1 MATVEPYATA
11 GGLRYRVRY
20 RTPNHRQTTRRGFA
34 TKRAAEAFLHLVEVS
49 KLRGEFIDATA
60 ARATIG
66 ELGDEWLKSKESRL
80 KPSSFRPL
88 QIAWR
93 VYVRPRWG
101 STYVGDV
108 RHSAVSAWVAE
119 MAAGTAVSAR
129 SSGRRVSKTEGKP
142 KSATTVLRA
151 HGVLAGVMDVA
162 VRDRRIT
169 SNPCRALDNLPRKSS
184 REHRYLNHDELTALA
199 DGSGGHRTVVLVLG
213 YCGLRWGELSALRRR
228 DVDLNRRRLTV
239 SQNAVLVGG
248 VIEVGTPKSHERRS
262 VPFPELLTE
271 EISRAIS
278 GKNPDDLVFGGPFGG
293 YLRRPNT
300 SAGTTSWFIRALAA
314 AGLERMGIHDLRH
327 TAASLSVSAGANV
340 KAVQRMLGHKSAAMT
355 LDVYSGLFDDDLD
368 GVSHLLN
375 QAATRANVVRM
386 WSNAEPNDSIA
397 P

>member
-1 MATVEPYATA
+1 MATIEPYATA

-20 RTPNHRQTTRRGFA
+20 RTPDHRQTTRRGFS
-34 TKRAAEAFLHLVEVS
+34 TKRDAEAFLHSVEVS

-66 ELGDEWLKSKESRL
+66 ELGDEWLKSKEARL

-119 MAAGTAVSAR
+119 LAAGTALSTR
-129 SSGRRVSKTEGKP
+129 SSSRRASKMEAKP

-151 HGVLAGVMDVA
+151 HGVLAGVLDVA
-162 VRDRRIT
+162 VKDRRIT
-169 SNPCRALDNLPRKSS
+169 SNPCRGLDNLPRKSS

-199 DGSGGHRTVVLVLG
+199 EAAGEHGTLVLLLG
-213 YCGLRWGELSALRRR
+213 YCGLRWGEVSALRRR

-239 SQNAVLVGG
+239 AQNAVLVGG
-248 VIEVGTPKSHERRS
+248 VIELGTPKSHERRS
-262 VPFPELLTE
+262 VPFPALLTD
-271 EISRAIS
+271 EISRAIA
-278 GKNPDDLVFGGPFGG
+278 GKNPDELVFGGSFGG

-300 SAGTTSWFIRALAA
+300 SAGTTSWFLRALSA

-355 LDVYSGLFDDDLD
+355 LDVYADLFDDDLD
-368 GVSHLLN
+368 AVSDLLN

-386 WSNAEPNDSIA
+386 WSNTEPSERETQ
-397 P
+397 